1 MITPTGALIL
11 LVPVL
16 PIAIWAATS
25 DMKRMKIP
33 NKSVLAMAAVWPA
46 LGWLAVPTW
55 TAWFWGFAI
64 MAIVLAALYLLYTTG
79 TFGAGDAKYAAAMSG
94 IFVGAPIGF
103 LLALI
108 ASSMIGA
115 LLLHRVMRG
124 IPAIRRMTTRLDQ
137 LGTAA
142 LLPLRTCPVVDCGL
156 VSCCRNLAASLT
168 QVAITTQ
175 S

>member
-33 NKSVLAMAAVWPA
+33 NNSVLAMAAVWPA

-55 TAWFWGFAI
+55 YAWFWGFAI
-64 MAIVLAALYLLYTTG
+64 MAIVLVALYLLYTTG

-94 IFVGAPIGF
+94 MFVGAPIGF

-108 ASSMIGA
+108 ALSMIAA
-115 LLLHRVMRG
+115 LLLHRIMRS
-124 IPAIRRMTTRLDQ
+124 IPPIRRRTPDWISWEQRRYFPFGLA
-137 LGTAA
+137 LSLIVVLYLVAA
-142 LLPLRTCPVVDCGL
+142 IWP
-156 VSCCRNLAASLT
+156 
-168 QVAITTQ
+168 QV
-175 S
+175 